1 MTMTTN
7 VAMVNTSGAAV
18 QGDALDNLRR
28 RPTTSK
34 RATEEAKTK
43 AKTVVERVGEAS
55 DRISRSPSGPAQS
68 NFFGRSNRVKT

>member
-34 RATEEAKTK
+34 RATEEAKT
-43 AKTVVERVGEAS
+43 VVERVGEAS

-68 NFFGRSNRVKT
+68 NFCGRSNRVKT